1 LSEVTIDPAV
11 LTFAVCISAIV
22 GVVCGLVPAFRV
34 AGTAVNHALRDGG
47 RGAGPGRGARRFGD
61 SLVAIEIA
69 LALTLSIAAGLMLR
83 SFTTLQAVDSGFD
96 TERVLSLELTV
107 PTHRYGAYE
116 NGGPNPQ
123 RARLYQDLAR
133 QIAALPGVESA
144 AVTASLP
151 LRHGVNP
158 WGIRIAGRPAPA
170 APEPGGAA
178 GDGGVPYHGSV
189 SIERV
194 TAGYFQ
200 TLGVR
205 VLRGRPIDD
214 RDDAGAPVVT
224 VVNDTFARKFFPDAD
239 PIGQQITVDM
249 TSYEPRMT
257 IVGVVED
264 NKMHG
269 LDRAPYPLLYWS
281 MSQLP
286 STNGWLVVRTHG
298 QPEELADR
306 VRTAVTRIDPEL
318 AIGDTAGLERVLRES
333 TWRPRFA
340 ALLLALFAALGLF
353 QAVAGIYAVMS
364 YAVAR
369 RTQEVGLRVTLGAR
383 PREILSLIL
392 THALRLAAA
401 GLILGIA
408 AALSLRQL
416 VASQLFGVSSSDP
429 TTLAAVSGIVL
440 VVALAAAA
448 VPAFRALRVD
458 PVLTL
463 RQQ

>member
-1 LSEVTIDPAV
+1 
-11 LTFAVCISAIV
+11 
-22 GVVCGLVPAFRV
+22 
-34 AGTAVNHALRDGG
+34 
-47 RGAGPGRGARRFGD
+47 
-61 SLVAIEIA
+61 
-69 LALTLSIAAGLMLR
+69 
-83 SFTTLQAVDSGFD
+83 
-96 TERVLSLELTV
+96 
-107 PTHRYGAYE
+107 
-116 NGGPNPQ
+116 
-123 RARLYQDLAR
+123 
-133 QIAALPGVESA
+133 
-144 AVTASLP
+144 
-151 LRHGVNP
+151 
-158 WGIRIAGRPAPA
+158 
-170 APEPGGAA
+170 
-178 GDGGVPYHGSV
+178 
-189 SIERV
+189 
-194 TAGYFQ
+194 
-200 TLGVR
+200 
-205 VLRGRPIDD
+205 
-214 RDDAGAPVVT
+214 
-224 VVNDTFARKFFPDAD
+224 
-239 PIGQQITVDM
+239 
-249 TSYEPRMT
+249 
-257 IVGVVED
+257 
-264 NKMHG
+264 MHG

-306 VRTAVTRIDPEL
+306 VRTAVTRLDPEL

>member
-1 LSEVTIDPAV
+1 MVSELRDAFRSLTRRPRFAV
-11 LTFAVCISAIV
+11 LVLVTLAIGIGASTAIFSIVHTVILKPLPFADPDR
-22 GVVCGLVPAFRV
+22 LVHIYENRPKGERFS
-34 AGTAVNHALRDGG
+34 
-47 RGAGPGRGARRFGD
+47 RGAGQYFIVVRPA
-61 SLVAIEIA
+61 
-69 LALTLSIAAGLMLR
+69 TLHAWRTQSR
-83 SFTTLQAVDSGFD
+83 SFASVEGYRRRGRTL
-96 TERVLSLELTV
+96 
-107 PTHRYGAYE
+107 
-116 NGGPNPQ
+116 
-123 RARLYQDLAR
+123 
-133 QIAALPGVESA
+133 
-144 AVTASLP
+144 
-151 LRHGVNP
+151 
-158 WGIRIAGRPAPA
+158 
-170 APEPGGAA
+170 GAA

-239 PIGQQITVDM
+239 PIGQQFTVDM

-306 VRTAVTRIDPEL
+306 VRTAVTRLDPEL